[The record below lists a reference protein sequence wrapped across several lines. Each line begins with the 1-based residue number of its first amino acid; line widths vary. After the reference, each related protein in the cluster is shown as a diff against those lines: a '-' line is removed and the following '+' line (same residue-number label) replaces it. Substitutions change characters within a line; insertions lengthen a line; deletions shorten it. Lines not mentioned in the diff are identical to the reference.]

1 MLLLG
6 NLDFEILLYNLYNF
20 LGGGPLSGS
29 PGCYQN
35 LSLIRLTTELI
46 KQHFYGKPDNQKWI
60 IVDMGVTFADDTI
73 PGIDLIYPDPGF
85 IIDKKEDLL
94 GIILTHA
101 HEDHIGAIA
110 HIWPKL
116 KCKIYATP
124 FTAVLINEKFKE
136 KKIDI
141 SKELKIVQLNST
153 LDLDPFKI
161 EFVTLTHSIL
171 EPNGLKIETP
181 VGNILHTGD
190 WKCDPDPLIGENI
203 NSKRLKEIGDEGVLA
218 MICDSTNVFSAGRA
232 GSELDVRNNLLKVMQ
247 RLNKRIII
255 TSFAS
260 NVARMETAF
269 YCAEKTGRQIAL
281 VGRSMHRIYK
291 AARQCGYL
299 NNVIEPLD
307 ARDVKNIAREKI
319 VYLCTGS
326 QGEPMGAMNRIA
338 NYIHPDVFIER
349 GDTVIFSSKI
359 IPGNEKKLY
368 KLHNQLVKEG
378 IEVISEENEYIHVSG
393 HPNREDLKDM
403 YNWIKPKCVI
413 PVHGEHRHMIE
424 HINFAKEMQVP
435 YPVKVENGD
444 IVRIYPGNK
453 PEVFDKAPSGKLYVD
468 GNISVEEDSQS
479 IKERKNL
486 SANGFI
492 EATILITP
500 KGNIHNRPLLTFRGL
515 PIYEKEEFL
524 YELEDEIEKTT
535 RSFSLNNK
543 KQETNLIDALKTT
556 CRKFTKEKT
565 GKRPLTNI
573 NLVRI

>member
-1 MLLLG
+1 MKEELI
-6 NLDFEILLYNLYNF
+6 FCP
-20 LGGGPLSGS
+20 LGGSGEI
-29 PGCYQN
+29 GMNMN
-35 LSLIRLTTELI
+35 L
-46 KQHFYGKPDNQKWI
+46 FAYGKPENQKWI
-60 IVDMGVTFADDTI
+60 IVDIGVTFADDTI

-468 GNISVEEDSQS
+468 GNVSVEEDSQS

-486 SANGFI
+486 STNGFI

-515 PIYEKEEFL
+515 PVYEKDEFL
-524 YELEDEIEKTT
+524 YGLEDEIEKTT

-543 KQETNLIDALKTT
+543 KQETNLVDALKTT